1 MPPSASKSPSSA
13 PILVTGAAGFIG
25 FHLCQALLKRGYAVE
40 GLDNLTGAADPSL
53 QRARWAELSCQS
65 NFRAWQMDLLDADAL
80 HELFVR
86 GKYRKIVHLAAR
98 VGVRDSVE
106 DPHAYLQGNL
116 TSFLN
121 LLEECRKSE
130 VEHLLYASS
139 SSVYGA
145 SSSQSFAENQAIDE
159 PQSFYAVTKR
169 SNELMARA
177 WFELYGLASTGLRF
191 FTVYG
196 PWGRPEMAV
205 YRFVEA
211 LEHGQE
217 ISLFNY
223 GNMIR
228 DFTYVDDVVESVL
241 RLLEKPSLQ
250 PILNVGGGQPIML
263 RKLVEQIELATGK
276 MARLRLMPNQAGDVP
291 LTAAN
296 PDLLIQETGFQP
308 KISVAEGVQRFVAW
322 YRAYH
327 QQEPALASGQEPV
340 DLPNDHLA

>member
-1 MPPSASKSPSSA
+1 MPHHAPKSPSPA

-25 FHLCQALLKRGYAVE
+25 FHLCQTLLKRGYSVE
-40 GLDNLTGAADPSL
+40 GVDNLTGAADPAL
-53 QRARWAELSCQS
+53 QRARWAELSRQP
-65 NFRAWQMDLLDADAL
+65 NFRAWQMDLLDAEAL
-80 HELFVR
+80 HELFAQ
-86 GKYRKIVHLAAR
+86 GKYSKIVHLAAR

-106 DPHAYLQGNL
+106 NPHAYLQGNL
-116 TSFLN
+116 TAFLN

-145 SSSQSFAENQAIDE
+145 SSSQSFRESQAIDE

-205 YRFVEA
+205 YRFVQA
-211 LEHGQE
+211 LERGEE
-217 ISLFNY
+217 ISLYNY

-228 DFTYVDDVVESVL
+228 DFTYVDDVVESVV
-241 RLLEKPSLQ
+241 RLLEKPSKQ

-276 MARLRLMPNQAGDVP
+276 TARMRLMPNQAGDVP

-308 KISVAEGVQRFVAW
+308 QISVAEGVQRFVAW
-322 YRAYH
+322 YRQYH
-327 QQEPALASGQEPV
+327 QADPALALSQNRVEAPS
-340 DLPNDHLA
+340 DHSL